1 MFEDSFDAEECSWR
15 GMPLDEIRPKHICTY
30 PSVRSSPNHTVL
42 FKLPISNNGHFEPH
56 PSMRADKWDQDHV
69 RMPHSPESM
78 YPVSQTE
85 LKSRWQIICDTY
97 KRPITSSRELEKA
110 ILSYNLN
117 TKDDLVFGALHEFFN
132 RTLDQ
137 SEMIGF
143 FQSLLPKIV
152 KLALEIEDKFRGS
165 LPILAKGGNR
175 SISMTQ
181 VQAGIL
187 LANAFLCTFPRR
199 NSTTAQSALP
209 SINFYRLFQ
218 CDSLDRVQQKL
229 KCFVNYFRRIVGER
243 PSGVVTYTRR
253 HVRQSELPRW
263 SNSDAKLCQLHV
275 SSSGTIEDEGGG
287 MMEVDFA
294 NQNVGGGVLG
304 RGSVQEEIRFVLCPE
319 LVVARLFCESLG
331 DTEALI
337 VTGCE
342 RFNTYE
348 GYGGT
353 FTWSGDYN
361 DSARQRDSYHRL
373 NTIVVAIDA
382 LHNNRQSD
390 QFKLEA
396 IKRETNKAY
405 AGFSFGQEGAIAT
418 GNWGCG
424 AFNGD
429 PLLKFLIQLM
439 AASVCR
445 KPIAYFTFGDEELRD
460 KLFEMHQ
467 FLMRKDVT
475 VGVLWRVI
483 RAYSFL
489 KNVSKSGE
497 SLYDYIYCTLDTGHI
512 PDVGCPMECDTEDGP
527 TVDNQNQ
534 KMPQEDG
541 GPTLDVRNHQGEKT
555 VGQSVK
561 NDVSAELN
569 IPEGLSS
576 KSAANS
582 ESTSKVEIDAPS
594 SSKLTLGTISDHGN
608 ASTKENTS
616 TITDPVNGLAP
627 GRLSLKRE
635 KLPKPIAPVEGLDD
649 STDDADL
656 SSKRTSLKSEPMDAE
671 TCSLQTEEGRRKCIE
686 TEKKRWQAYQSAMVK
701 FTNDSKID
709 NPSPTSSPSSTK
721 RTMGKPVKRKISDY
735 FPKSTP

>member
-1 MFEDSFDAEECSWR
+1 
-15 GMPLDEIRPKHICTY
+15 
-30 PSVRSSPNHTVL
+30 
-42 FKLPISNNGHFEPH
+42 
-56 PSMRADKWDQDHV
+56 MRADKWDQDHV

-209 SINFYRLFQ
+209 SINFYR
-218 CDSLDRVQQKL
+218 
-229 KCFVNYFRRIVGER
+229 
-243 PSGVVTYTRR
+243 
-253 HVRQSELPRW
+253 
-263 SNSDAKLCQLHV
+263 
-275 SSSGTIEDEGGG
+275 
-287 MMEVDFA
+287 
-294 NQNVGGGVLG
+294 NVGGGVLG

-475 VGVLWRVI
+475 VGNSILWI
-483 RAYSFL
+483 WIIIIL
-489 KNVSKSGE
+489 
-497 SLYDYIYCTLDTGHI
+497 
-512 PDVGCPMECDTEDGP
+512 
-527 TVDNQNQ
+527 
-534 KMPQEDG
+534 
-541 GPTLDVRNHQGEKT
+541 
-555 VGQSVK
+555 
-561 NDVSAELN
+561 
-569 IPEGLSS
+569 
-576 KSAANS
+576 
-582 ESTSKVEIDAPS
+582 
-594 SSKLTLGTISDHGN
+594 
-608 ASTKENTS
+608 
-616 TITDPVNGLAP
+616 
-627 GRLSLKRE
+627 
-635 KLPKPIAPVEGLDD
+635 LPKTIYLPLAVYRCRSVMEGNQSLFFSEECKQIRRIALRLHLLH
-649 STDDADL
+649 S
-656 SSKRTSLKSEPMDAE
+656 RY
-671 TCSLQTEEGRRKCIE
+671 R
-686 TEKKRWQAYQSAMVK
+686 
-701 FTNDSKID
+701 
-709 NPSPTSSPSSTK
+709 
-721 RTMGKPVKRKISDY
+721 SDY
-735 FPKSTP
+735 PSY